1 MDSQV
6 ENLWKHKQ
14 VNSIIF
20 AMKLFGVSPV
30 TYKNYNLHMACAKS
44 GVWFGERKIVN
55 G

>member
-20 AMKLFGVSPV
+20 AMKLFDVSPV
-30 TYKNYNLHMACAKS
+30 AYKSYNLHMACANS
-44 GVWFGERKIVN
+44 DIVN